1 MLWQANKASDAEHIS
16 WLGNVMSQ
24 SKLSS
29 KYGYSAKLQQVA
41 QCVVQEETKH
51 YG

>member
-1 MLWQANKASDAEHIS
+1 L
-16 WLGNVMSQ
+16 
-24 SKLSS
+24 S

-41 QCVVQEETKH
+41 QCVVQEGTKH